1 MAAFRKGQSGNPKG
15 KPRGAT
21 NRATRVLKEFWRDF
35 FDSLEYRENLMTR
48 IMAGEALPL
57 EKELHHYVYGV
68 PRETLKVEG
77 QMPVF
82 RLVKDDSGS

>member
-1 MAAFRKGQSGNPKG
+1 MAAFIKGQSGNPKG
-15 KPRGAT
+15 KPKGAT
-21 NRATRVLKEFWRDF
+21 NRATRQLKEFWREF
-35 FDSLEYRENLMTR
+35 FDSETYRHNLQLRFMN
-48 IMAGEALPL
+48 GEADSL
-57 EKELHHYVYGV
+57 EKELHHYVFGV